1 MRISNKL
8 NTADFVEL
16 QKILME
22 NYSPGKTMFYLL
34 KYLVNF
40 LYALVVFLAF
50 YFILKQIA
58 GIDNLVVPALTGVVT
73 FILLIYYFPKVYT
86 GRLNRAIERF
96 YAKNELNL
104 DRELVLSEE
113 GVISRDEKG
122 EKTFHWTDF
131 GRIVRSARNYFFT
144 VKDAEEGFI
153 IKADHLSAEESAELE
168 GYLKKT
174 GLNVEERNHG

>member
-50 YFILKQIA
+50 YFILKRIA
-58 GIDNLVVPALTGVVT
+58 GIDNMVVPALTGLIT
-73 FILLIYYFPKVYT
+73 FILLIYYFPKIYT

-96 YAKNELNL
+96 YAKNEMQIE
-104 DRELVLSEE
+104 RELVLDEQ
-113 GVISRDEKG
+113 GITSRDEKG
-122 EKTFHWTDF
+122 EKSFLWTDF
-131 GRIVRSARNYFFT
+131 VRIVRSAGNYFFT
-144 VKDAEEGFI
+144 VKNADEGFI
-153 IKADHLSAEESAELE
+153 LKADHLSLEESAELDA
-168 GYLKKT
+168 YLRKT